1 MSYLRIKIAINR
13 HIFNFS
19 SLNSQTL
26 ATNCRIPEL
35 GMTFARTKVWYGI
48 YVKTERRK
56 EV

>member
-19 SLNSQTL
+19 LLNSQTL

>member
-13 HIFNFS
+13 HIFNFGL
-19 SLNSQTL
+19 LNSQTL
-26 ATNCRIPEL
+26 ATNYHIPDL

>member
-1 MSYLRIKIAINR
+1 MSYLRIKTAINR
-13 HIFNFS
+13 HTFNFG

-26 ATNCRIPEL
+26 AINCRIPDL

>member
-13 HIFNFS
+13 HVFNFG

-26 ATNCRIPEL
+26 ATNCRIPDL
-35 GMTFARTKVWYGI
+35 GMTFAKTKVWYGI

>member
-13 HIFNFS
+13 HVFNFG

-26 ATNCRIPEL
+26 ATNCHIPDL